1 MFLIFFTGI
10 LILGLV
16 YIHARFTLHLCEK
29 PAHRYLV
36 LGLLVA
42 VVASVVG
49 ALTMKVR
56 GLAGPLVDGLAW
68 FGYLGIGLCSFLLT
82 LLVMTDLILLV
93 RFLAQRFS
101 GREAHRCG
109 PDSHRRFFL
118 KQSVAWT
125 LAGGTLVLGGAGLV
139 GAKKKPAV
147 REVLLPIAGLHPD
160 LDGFSI
166 VQITDIHLSST
177 IGRPFLEEVVRQVN
191 ALGPDLV
198 AVTGD
203 LVDGHVIHLG
213 EAARPLGDLSSTHG
227 TFFVTGN
234 HEYYFKAGEWIDH
247 LTTIG
252 VTVLTNEHRLIQR
265 GQGRLLVAGVPDLF
279 GERFIPTHRSDPIKA
294 LAGAPEAHVKLLLAH
309 QPMSVYEAARAG
321 FDVQISGHTHGGQ
334 FFPWTFVVG
343 LNQPFMAG
351 LYRHGPT
358 RLYVSRGTGYWGPPM
373 RLGAPSEITR
383 LILTPA

>member
-49 ALTMKVR
+49 ALAMKIR
-56 GLAGPLVDGLAW
+56 GLAGPLVDGLSW

-82 LLVMTDLILLV
+82 LLVITDLILLI
-93 RFLAQRFS
+93 RFLAQRIS
-101 GREAHRCG
+101 GREIHRRD
-109 PDSHRRFFL
+109 PDVRRRFFL
-118 KQSVAWT
+118 KQSMALT
-125 LAGGTLVLGGAGLV
+125 LAGGTLVLGGVGLY

-147 REVLLPIAGLHPD
+147 REILLPIAGLHPD
-160 LDGFSI
+160 LEGFAI

-191 ALGPDLV
+191 ALAPDMV

-203 LVDGHVIHLG
+203 LVDGRVVHLG
-213 EAARPLGDLSSTHG
+213 EAASPLRDLSSPHG

-234 HEYYFKAGEWIDH
+234 HEYYFNAKDWIDH
-247 LTTIG
+247 LTHVG

-265 GQGRLLVAGVPDLF
+265 GQGRLLVAGVPDRF
-279 GERFIPTHRSDPIKA
+279 AERFIPDHHSDPAKA

-309 QPMSVYEAARAG
+309 QPMGVYEAARAG
-321 FDVQISGHTHGGQ
+321 FDIQISGHTHGGQ
-334 FFPWTFVVG
+334 FFPWTAVVG
-343 LNQPFMAG
+343 LNQHFMSG
-351 LYRHGPT
+351 LYRQGQT
-358 RLYVSRGTGYWGPPM
+358 LLYVSRGTGYWGPPM

-383 LILTPA
+383 LILTAA